1 MIHPFAWLTWLVAAT
16 VALSATRNPLYLIL
30 IGQSIAIVNAVSITQ
45 RRQPL
50 PFWQPSSLVVLFVVS
65 SALFNALTVRY
76 GNTVLVRLP
85 AWLPLL
91 GGPITLE
98 ALVYG
103 ALNGLALSYIFIAFS
118 IVQRM
123 LPISTLIGIIPRAFY
138 PLAIVTAIAI
148 TFVPTT
154 LRQAQ
159 HIREAQAIRGHR
171 IQHLR
176 DWLPILMPLLI
187 GGLERA
193 FQLAESLASRG
204 FAAQAI
210 QNTQQ
215 HRTTQIVV
223 TIALTGLLGGW
234 MLLLIWGYDLLGSLL
249 MFSSAVLLIGKL
261 RMLGKHAPHT
271 RYRHFT
277 WNSADTAVV
286 LTASTTIALLLL
298 PWPAIERATL
308 GYYPYP
314 LVTQPRFDLGIGFA
328 IVGLVWPAITQYIKS

>member
-1 MIHPFAWLTWLVAAT
+1 MIHPFAWLTWLIAVT
-16 VALSATRNPLYLIL
+16 IALSATRNPLYLIL
-30 IGQSIAIVNAVSITQ
+30 IGQALAIVNAVSTAQ
-45 RRQPL
+45 SRQPL
-50 PFWQPSSLVVLFVVS
+50 TFWKPNTLVVMLVVT
-65 SALFNALTVRY
+65 SALFNALLVRY

-103 ALNGLALSYIFIAFS
+103 ALNGLALAYIFIAFS

-159 HIREAQAIRGHR
+159 HIREAQAIRGHQLR
-171 IQHLR
+171 RLR

-204 FAAQAI
+204 FASQPT
-210 QNTQQ
+210 QSTQQ
-215 HRTTQIVV
+215 HRSTQL
-223 TIALTGLLGGW
+223 TISVALTGLLSGW
-234 MLLLIWGYDLLGSLL
+234 MLRLIWAYDTLGSIL
-249 MFSSAVLLIGKL
+249 MFSSAILLFGKL
-261 RMLGKHAPHT
+261 WMLGKHAPHT
-271 RYRHFT
+271 RYRQFT
-277 WNSADTAVV
+277 WNNADTAVV
-286 LTASTTIALLLL
+286 LCASVTIAVLLL

-314 LVTQPRFDLGIGFA
+314 LVSQPSFDLGIGFA
-328 IVGLVWPAITQYIKS
+328 IVGLIWPAVTQYIKS